1 MNNNLNVAFN
11 NAFDINVE
19 ISEVDHYMWIF
30 TSRIFRLLLFYVTST
45 FSYKWLTSYSHKVEK
60 LMSASPNKSGVWGVG
75 KFFEKISGGDTY

>member
-1 MNNNLNVAFN
+1 MNVACN

-45 FSYKWLTSYSHKVEK
+45 FSNKWLASYSHKVEN
-60 LMSASPNKSGVWGVG
+60 LISAGPNKSRGWGAG
-75 KFFEKISGGDTY
+75 KFFEKIRGGDTY